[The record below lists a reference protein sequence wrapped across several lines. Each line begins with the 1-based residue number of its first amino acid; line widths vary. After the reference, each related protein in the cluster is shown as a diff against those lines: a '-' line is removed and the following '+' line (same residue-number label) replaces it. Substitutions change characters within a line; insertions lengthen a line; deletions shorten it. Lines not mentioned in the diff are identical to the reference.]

1 MYPLY
6 TKYAEYY
13 DVIYKNYLEKTVPKL
28 IDFIVEVS
36 RTDTRREIKKFLT

>member
-13 DVIYKNYLEKTVPKL
+13 DVIYKDYLEKTVPKL
-28 IDFIVEVS
+28 IDFIVEIF
-36 RTDTRREIKKFLT
+36 RTDAKREIKKFST